1 MLRQARGGP
10 EANAE
15 TLKTAGLAAISG
27 LRSIAGPALLSR
39 TVRRGDIQGLE
50 GTPFAALESPKV
62 SAALQLLMVGEMIGD
77 KTPFVP
83 SRTSVP
89 SLVGRALSGGL
100 VGAVLFLDA
109 ERGPVS
115 GAVLG
120 VLSAV
125 AAAYS
130 GEKLRAKGAQKLGVP
145 DPILGLL
152 EDGVVLFG
160 GSRLLR
166 RRS

>member
-1 MLRQARGGP
+1 MPKQARGGP
-10 EANAE
+10 EAHAE
-15 TLKTAGLAAISG
+15 TLKTAGLAAICG

-39 TVRRGDIQGLE
+39 AVRRGDIQGLE

-89 SLVGRALSGGL
+89 SLLGRALSGAL

-109 ERGPVS
+109 ERRPVS

-125 AAAYS
+125 AAAYI
-130 GEKLRAKGAQKLGVP
+130 GENFRAKGAEKLGVP

-152 EDGVVLFG
+152 EDSVVLFG
-160 GSRLLR
+160 GSRFLR

>member
-1 MLRQARGGP
+1 LLRCKKRIELEVSPATF
-10 EANAE
+10 E
-15 TLKTAGLAAISG
+15 TLALGTVAG
-27 LRSIAGPALLSR
+27 LRSMAAPALLSR
-39 TVRRGDIQGLE
+39 AIRRGDLKA
-50 GTPFAALESPKV
+50 PNFPALGSPKV
-62 SAALQLLMVGEMIGD
+62 STTLTLLMIGEMIGD

-89 SLVGRALSGGL
+89 PLLGRALSGAL

-109 ERGPVS
+109 ERHPVS

-120 VLSAV
+120 GLFAV
-125 AAAYS
+125 AAAYI
-130 GEKLRAKGAQKLGVP
+130 GETLRAKGAEKLGVP
-145 DPILGLL
+145 DLILGLL

>member
-1 MLRQARGGP
+1 LPRQARGGR
-10 EANAE
+10 EAHAE

-27 LRSIAGPALLSR
+27 LRSIAGPGLLSR
-39 TVRRGDIQGLE
+39 AVRRGDVEGLE
-50 GTPFAALESPKV
+50 GTPFAALGSPKV

-77 KTPFVP
+77 KMPFVP

-89 SLVGRALSGGL
+89 PLLGRALSGAF
-100 VGAVLFLDA
+100 VGAVLLLDA
-109 ERGPVS
+109 ERRPSS

-120 VLSAV
+120 ALSAV

-130 GEKLRAKGAQKLGVP
+130 GEKLRAKGAENLGVP
-145 DPILGLL
+145 DPVLALL
-152 EDGVVLFG
+152 EDSVVLFG